1 MTRQQ
6 HKTQVL
12 GRANV
17 LKQSREA
24 SPTTRRQM
32 FGLRPRVA
40 CRSQWAR
47 IATLQR
53 NTAFEHAHAAARQR
67 LLRGEVANFPLGT
80 VAMRVL
86 IGPVRESDGPPLL
99 NGFAAFD
106 QR

>member
-1 MTRQQ
+1 LGCDRAS
-6 HKTQVL
+6 L
-12 GRANV
+12 AAASGRA
-17 LKQSREA
+17 
-24 SPTTRRQM
+24 
-32 FGLRPRVA
+32 F
-40 CRSQWAR
+40 
-47 IATLQR
+47 ATLQR